1 MTQTSV
7 IRQSGGAKII
17 SLPKAILSSLNLD
30 IGSTLELTI
39 QNNQIVLNPVNTELT
54 LEELLA
60 GSPKE
65 ALALTDEDREWLNAP
80 AVGKEIL

>member
-1 MTQTSV
+1 MTQVS
-7 IRQSGGAKII
+7 IRQSGGANII
-17 SLPKAILSSLNLD
+17 SLPKAILSTLNLNV
-30 IGSTLELTI
+30 GSTLDLRLK
-39 QNNQIVLNPVNTELT
+39 NNQIILSPIQKELT
-54 LEELLA
+54 LEELLE